1 MWWFIYVIVPALAD
15 APPSFRQLPSTPAF
29 HTEEMCTSWLVAEVR
44 SHRLELAED
53 VLATCMS
60 PPEPA

>member
-1 MWWFIYVIVPALAD
+1 MWWFVYLIVPTLG
-15 APPSFRQLPSTPAF
+15 APPSVHKLPETPAF
-29 HTEEMCTSWLVAEVR
+29 HTEEMCTSWLVREVR
-44 SHRLELAED
+44 SGRLELADD